1 MSFYDV
7 PSFTQIPGH
16 YKTELRRQQDEAA
29 RVVNT
34 ALREPNRVSNT
45 DLRNPNRG

>member
-1 MSFYDV
+1 MTFF
-7 PSFTQIPGH
+7 FTQIPGH

-34 ALREPNRVSNT
+34 ALMEPNRVVT
-45 DLRNPNRG
+45 TVLRDPNRG